1 MSEIFQVAEGWVGVS
16 SALLSEVRVVKTPAA
31 GRQPKHVVSHLPFVE
46 GVASCTILRQYYSIN
61 SSLREYIYLPIRVL

>member
-1 MSEIFQVAEGWVGVS
+1 MSEIFQVGEWWVVAEGWVGVS

-46 GVASCTILRQYYSIN
+46 GVPLSKMLNFYELI
-61 SSLREYIYLPIRVL
+61 PP